1 VLIRYGLDGKANYV
15 VIIVMLHCAVLWLLG
30 QDKRR
35 EKSSGQRQKSA
46 VVEDNDNIEEQGE
59 GHKRGKFDTK
69 GQQSAKGDRFFQNLV
84 PSFVQRKS

>member
-1 VLIRYGLDGKANYV
+1 
-15 VIIVMLHCAVLWLLG
+15 MLWLLG

-35 EKSSGQRQKSA
+35 EKSFSQRQKSA
-46 VVEDNDNIEEQGE
+46 VAEENDDIEEEGE
-59 GHKRGKFDTK
+59 GNKRGKFDTK

>member
-1 VLIRYGLDGKANYV
+1 
-15 VIIVMLHCAVLWLLG
+15 MLWLLG

-35 EKSSGQRQKSA
+35 EKSFSQRQKSA
-46 VVEDNDNIEEQGE
+46 VAEENDDIEEQRE
-59 GHKRGKFDTK
+59 GNKRGKFDTK